1 MSTYPQWLLK
11 TQERIF
17 IGFVADIHKLDISH
31 QFNDSLT
38 WVKFSGRHHRG
49 KTNWLFPCLIS
60 SQKVFGY
67 NKIFSNKQIYTFDL
81 FCLCI
86 RCPSYTRKT
95 TTISIVQQSNV
106 CSTSLIIQTLTDWII
121 VNFGIRNPQIIQ
133 VYSVV

>member
-60 SQKVFGY
+60 SQKSLAIIRFSQTNKSTHSICFACVFAAHRTPE
-67 NKIFSNKQIYTFDL
+67 KPQQF
-81 FCLCI
+81 
-86 RCPSYTRKT
+86 
-95 TTISIVQQSNV
+95 TISIVQQSNV
-106 CSTSLIIQTLTDWII
+106 CSTSLIIQTHKTMTSPSLLH
-121 VNFGIRNPQIIQ
+121 
-133 VYSVV
+133 VVG